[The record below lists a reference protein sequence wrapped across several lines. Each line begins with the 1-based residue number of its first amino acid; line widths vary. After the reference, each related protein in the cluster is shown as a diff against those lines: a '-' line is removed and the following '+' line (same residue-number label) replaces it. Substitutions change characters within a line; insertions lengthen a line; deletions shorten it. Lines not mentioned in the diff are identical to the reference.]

1 MCTGNT
7 THTQRKK
14 IRLSVYPCVY
24 REPGIKNDKKT
35 SMSRFIP
42 VYTGN
47 TSLQRA
53 LHYRPAVYPCAYR
66 EHVLLMSSFLI
77 KNGLSLCIQ
86 GTRYRICWS
95 CYCIRF
101 IPVHT
106 GNTSNLT
113 ARHCQ
118 LTVYPCAYREHIYL
132 PILIYAEFG
141 LSLCIQGT
149 HCHY

>member
-86 GTRYRICWS
+86 GTHIAPTIENRPG
-95 CYCIRF
+95 RF

-106 GNTSNLT
+106 GNTQNVYFHS
-113 ARHCQ
+113 RSS
-118 LTVYPCAYREHIYL
+118 TVYPCAYMEHTNYN
-132 PILIYAEFG
+132 ILFYN
-141 LSLCIQGT
+141 
-149 HCHY
+149 

>member
-66 EHVLLMSSFLI
+66 EHILHQQSRI
-77 KNGLSLCIQ
+77 DQGGLSLCIQ
-86 GTRYRICWS
+86 GTRVNKKPPSWRL
-95 CYCIRF
+95 RF

-106 GNTSNLT
+106 GNTSVGCVFL
-113 ARHCQ
+113 AGES
-118 LTVYPCAYREHIYL
+118 VYPCTYREHVLDKINR
-132 PILIYAEFG
+132 
-141 LSLCIQGT
+141 
-149 HCHY
+149 